1 MTGERTGA
9 DMSDAEWLETLRL
22 MWTEHDPVPADLADR
37 VSVALA
43 TVDLDAEL
51 LELVEGLLSTA
62 GARGEDRTRTVTFSS
77 ETVSVMVTID
87 AGPGGARLDGWIADG
102 GGLRVELRTGQP
114 TGTVSRDV
122 VTDEDGRFAF
132 ERVPAGV
139 VRLVVHPT
147 DGAALLLARP
157 VTTPGVEI

>member
-1 MTGERTGA
+1 MTGERTPAG
-9 DMSDAEWLETLRL
+9 MSDADWLDTLRL
-22 MWTEHDPVPADLADR
+22 MWTERDPVPADLAER

-43 TVDLDAEL
+43 VSDLDAEL
-51 LELVEGLLSTA
+51 LELVEGMLSPA

-77 ETVSVMVTID
+77 DTLSVMVTID
-87 AGPGGARLDGWIADG
+87 HGPGGARLDGWVADG
-102 GGLRVELRTGQP
+102 GGLRVELRSGSA
-114 TGTVSRDV
+114 SRDV

-132 ERVPAGV
+132 DAVPAGL

-147 DGAALLLARP
+147 DGAALVLARP